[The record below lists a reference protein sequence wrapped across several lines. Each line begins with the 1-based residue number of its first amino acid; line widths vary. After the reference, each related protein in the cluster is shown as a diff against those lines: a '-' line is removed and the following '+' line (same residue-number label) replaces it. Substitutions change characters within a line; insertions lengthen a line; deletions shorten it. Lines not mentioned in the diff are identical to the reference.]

1 MHFGHVAQ
9 NAGADD
15 FDHAVIIFAGVDL
28 DAHLRDHTFFS
39 GTFCEVAGF
48 GDCVGE
54 WFFAVHV
61 QAPFDSRRGRRSVQ
75 VIGRGDDDCIDSLAF
90 LIEHRA
96 KVTVG
101 TGGGIFLAGTLK
113 ITRIHIAEGSNRFAS
128 DCPQITPRAI
138 CRTDAGNVQFF
149 TWSLRFAC
157 RQSAPDS
164 SGEQL
169 PTEQRGALQKA
180 AAMH

>member
-1 MHFGHVAQ
+1 M
-9 NAGADD
+9 
-15 FDHAVIIFAGVDL
+15 I
-28 DAHLRDHTFFS
+28 R
-39 GTFCEVAGF
+39 
-48 GDCVGE
+48 
-54 WFFAVHV
+54 
-61 QAPFDSRRGRRSVQ
+61 
-75 VIGRGDDDCIDSLAF
+75 RGDDDCIDPLAF

-96 KVTVG
+96 EVATG
-101 TGGGIFLAGTLK
+101 TGGGIFFAGTFQ
-113 ITRIHIAEGSNRFAS
+113 ITRIHIAEGSNRFTS
-128 DCPQITPRAI
+128 DCPQIPPCAI

-149 TWSLRFAC
+149 VWGLRFAC